1 MMSIEDLNI
10 LIEEHNNIVK
20 ASDFKQKRNDL
31 DRDYPEILRVYEIK
45 RIIFNETHINDDSKT
60 GLLPILEEYEPLQQR
75 KPSLSTQITNNQISM
90 DVKEILQQCRI
101 EGTIVKLPNVQLDRK
116 LYQEVAK
123 SFELIGGKWKGGKV
137 FGFVFNNDPFELLE
151 QIANGEKRNLKK
163 EFQFFA
169 TPSDLADKLVY
180 LADLKQHDTILEP
193 SAGQGAIIKAIN
205 KVCDVTP
212 DCFELMRENVI
223 ILNKSGL
230 KFNLIGDDFFK
241 HNGKSYSKIIA
252 NPPFSKNQD
261 IDHLKEM
268 YECLARGGR
277 LVCITSES
285 WVYGSQKKQIEFK
298 NWLDDVKAEIIDIER
313 GSFKKSGT
321 MVGGKIVIINKEL

>member
-1 MMSIEDLNI
+1 MAYLSVKIYQLTKYQIFMNTK
-10 LIEEHNNIVK
+10 EEV
-20 ASDFKQKRNDL
+20 
-31 DRDYPEILRVYEIK
+31 
-45 RIIFNETHINDDSKT
+45 
-60 GLLPILEEYEPLQQR
+60 LQNC
-75 KPSLSTQITNNQISM
+75 T
-90 DVKEILQQCRI
+90 V
-101 EGTIVKLPNVQLDRK
+101 EGTVIKLPSEQLERK

-123 SFELIGGKWKGGKV
+123 SLELIGGKWKGGKV
-137 FGFVFNNDPFELLE
+137 FGFVFATDPTDLLD

-169 TPSDLADKLVY
+169 TPEKLADELVY

-205 KVCDVTP
+205 KVCDVVP
-212 DCFELMRENVI
+212 DCFELMDVNTI

-230 KFNLIGDDFFK
+230 SFNLIGDDFLK
-241 HNGKSYSKIIA
+241 HNGEVYTKIIA
-252 NPPFSKNQD
+252 NPPFTKNQD

-285 WVYGSQKKQIEFK
+285 WVNGSQKKQVDFK
-298 NWLDDVKAEIIDIER
+298 DWLDEVEAEVLDIEK
-313 GSFKKSGT
+313 GSFKESGT
-321 MVGGKIVIINKEL
+321 TVGGKIVIVNKAL